1 MGTKTPQIDLIW
13 GVIGERPLRSPTGD
27 PSGAADSDKRRR
39 GARILLERQE
49 VPFRQGDAEMRKTW
63 AVIGLTL
70 TMIFMVD
77 PTTQLLWPPLRPVIV
92 RLMEVVALPFRLA
105 RLSAQPPDARLLMPV
120 AGAQVNRITDTWGA
134 PRPGGRRHRG
144 QDIFAPKGTAVR
156 SATRGYVV
164 RVGDNTLGGNV
175 VLIAGAGG
183 HRYYYAHLEAFAPNL
198 RVGAPVSPET
208 IIGFV
213 GNTGN
218 AARTPSHLHF
228 GVYTV
233 VGAINPLPLLQD
245 RAPPSS

>member
-1 MGTKTPQIDLIW
+1 
-13 GVIGERPLRSPTGD
+13 
-27 PSGAADSDKRRR
+27 
-39 GARILLERQE
+39 
-49 VPFRQGDAEMRKTW
+49 MRKTR

-70 TMIFMVD
+70 MVFFAIV
-77 PTTQLLWPPLRPVIV
+77 PTTQPLWSPLRTAIGRIV
-92 RLMEVVALPFRLA
+92 EVVALPLRLG

-120 AGAQVNRITDTWGA
+120 AGAEVSRITDTWAA
-134 PRPGGRRHRG
+134 PRPGGRRHWG

-164 RVGDNTLGGNV
+164 HVGHNALGGKV

-183 HRYYYAHLEAFAPNL
+183 RRYYYAHLEDFSPDL
-198 RVGAPVSPET
+198 RVGAHVTPET

-228 GVYTV
+228 GVYT
-233 VGAINPLPLLQD
+233 GAGAVNPLPLLQD
-245 RAPPSS
+245 RAPSSS